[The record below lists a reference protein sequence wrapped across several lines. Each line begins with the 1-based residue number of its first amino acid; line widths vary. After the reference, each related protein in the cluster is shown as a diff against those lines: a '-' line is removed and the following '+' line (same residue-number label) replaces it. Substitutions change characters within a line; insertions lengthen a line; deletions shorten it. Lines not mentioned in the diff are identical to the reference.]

1 MSGSG
6 DGENDASKRNMKNI
20 KGLWRDA
27 FRTLKSST
35 TSSSSSPEDEARPVS
50 SPREKSRPIDHLCIL
65 DLHPMFF

>member
-6 DGENDASKRNMKNI
+6 DGENDGSKRNMKNI

-35 TSSSSSPEDEARPVS
+35 TSSSSSAEDEARPVS
-50 SPREKSRPIDHLCIL
+50 SARKNRPIDHLCIA